1 MEKYPGLLRLLH
13 YKQVLLD
20 RFFVVV
26 HTAAFK
32 IKLKFNGCIYG
43 KYLRVYGKVFFKAQY
58 PGRLI
63 IGSNFTINS
72 SFNSNLVGLTNY
84 GIFQIIEDGKIEI
97 GDHCGFSAPV
107 LSSRQRI
114 KIGNYV
120 LIGGNVR
127 IFDHD
132 YHSLNYLN
140 RRNPEID
147 RVNVKAEEVV
157 IEDDVFIGTNSII
170 LKGVHIGARSIIGA
184 GSVVTLKN
192 IPPDSLV
199 IGNPAIIIKKEK

>member
-1 MEKYPGLLRLLH
+1 MYLYGNKCDKGL
-13 YKQVLLD
+13 K
-20 RFFVVV
+20 
-26 HTAAFK
+26 
-32 IKLKFNGCIYG
+32 
-43 KYLRVYGKVFFKAQY
+43 VYGKVFYKAHS
-58 PGRLI
+58 PSRLK
-63 IGSNFTINS
+63 IGNNLTINS

-84 GIFQIIEDGKIEI
+84 CIFQIIEDGKIEI

-107 LSSRQRI
+107 FSSRQRI

-120 LIGGNVR
+120 MIGGNVR